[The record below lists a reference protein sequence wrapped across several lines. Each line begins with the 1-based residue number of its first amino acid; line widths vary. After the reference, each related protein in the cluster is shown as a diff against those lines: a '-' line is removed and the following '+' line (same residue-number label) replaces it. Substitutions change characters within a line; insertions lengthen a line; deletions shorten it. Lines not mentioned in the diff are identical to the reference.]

1 MLDHGEVSIIFE
13 GVVFGVFL
21 DVFSQIL
28 KFAFIFVLNL
38 LNLVLGSV
46 ALRTKPFIGAKEL
59 W

>member
-46 ALRTKPFIGAKEL
+46 ALRTKPFI
-59 W
+59 